1 MPRTVSQPQQER
13 EDVGLADILERGD
26 LSRREGDHLFQVYD
40 PSAFD
45 LEILDVA
52 DSAVSAAVPTA
63 VVLPVPGANTA
74 VLLATCILVDHFCR
88 HRSLTAQVA
97 LVTRQLRLRSF
108 YDSLYFRRE
117 HVVDFFP
124 RTLVTGGSPVD
135 IGTRPADFTDRPGRL
150 HFLPNIQSL
159 ADVGAPLDGVVIE
172 AAAAEPGEVA
182 NVMNQL
188 GRRVPLIYVTTNP
201 FDEHLGA
208 FMEKGAVWAWDAAW
222 LTYLFS
228 GEDSRATLCT
238 EVERLRGACDTEF
251 VIKAPESEGTLDKL
265 LSVLWQDL
273 VTVQKHTRGVTFD
286 ALKWVWGA
294 YGALSHL
301 SVPVKRYDEE
311 AAVAWGATPLE
322 AAAEKASL
330 FASNSIDA
338 DQQDYW
344 EVLAA
349 DLGEAIEAAR
359 TSNVKPQL
367 LADWVGRCVE
377 DTCSGLIVTRNRPA
391 KEAIRRFLRETPGVP
406 MQWQTNVEIC
416 TLSELHSGNHS
427 TGYERA
433 LLTGPVASRYSSLL
447 ALPAAGEMTV
457 LVHGQWESRRATN
470 QIRSTLD
477 QLARLAHGG
486 TRQKALTRLGLEQ
499 FPDGPSEPKP
509 LRITST
515 QHPVELAHTQAGSDP
530 VWDPFDVS
538 VVGSL
543 GSSDED
549 TSGPTGTSQDES
561 GYLRVVR
568 IDFHDG
574 VAFFEPDRLLTVVRG
589 DTEEVSA
596 KGLTRGDAVVLI
608 DKGARRDL
616 FDVITDRL
624 AELPEFTATVELIRQ
639 WQTRALLAGARHA
652 FDYAT
657 ILDKMR
663 PETRITTTQT
673 IRNWVLSWVKGPGD
687 PREIRIFGEAVGDQV
702 LATKWE
708 PIGRALKTLRAHHKK
723 IGRMLGKVLSGIS
736 PVDLEDAGY
745 FDRRLGIHF
754 TDLVE
759 AVTVHRVEKVA
770 DEAQT
775 IPAQYGNHL
784 LSTSEA
790 QQLEALSNG

>member
-1 MPRTVSQPQQER
+1 MPRTGPESR
-13 EDVGLADILERGD
+13 EEKDNVGLADILERGD
-26 LSRREGDHLFQVYD
+26 LSRRDGDHLFQVYD

-52 DSAVSAAVPTA
+52 DSAVSGAVPTA

-74 VLLATCILVDHFCR
+74 VLLATCILVDHFTR

-108 YDSLYFRRE
+108 YDTLYFRRE

-135 IGTRPADFTDRPGRL
+135 IGRRPVDFADRPGRL
-150 HFLPNIQSL
+150 HFMPNIQSL
-159 ADVGAPLDGVVIE
+159 ADIGVPLDGVVIE

-182 NVMNQL
+182 NVMKQL
-188 GRRVPLIYVTTNP
+188 GRRVPLIYVTTDP
-201 FDEHLGA
+201 FDEHLDA
-208 FMEKGAVWAWDAAW
+208 FMDKGAVWAWDAAW
-222 LTYLFS
+222 LSYLLS
-228 GEDSRATLCT
+228 GDASRATLCT

-251 VIKAPESEGTLDKL
+251 VIKAPESENALDKL

-301 SVPVKRYDEE
+301 SVPVKHYDEE
-311 AAVAWGATPLE
+311 AAVAWGVTTLE
-322 AAAEKASL
+322 GVAEKASV
-330 FASNSIDA
+330 FASNSIDL

-349 DLGEAIEAAR
+349 DLSDAITSAE
-359 TSNVKPQL
+359 TSNAKPQL
-367 LADWVGRCVE
+367 LANWVCRCVE
-377 DTCSGLIVTRNRPA
+377 DTCSGLIVTRNRPS
-391 KEAIRRFLRETPGVP
+391 KGAIRRFLREAPSVP
-406 MQWQTNVEIC
+406 MQWQTHVEIC
-416 TLSELHSGNHS
+416 TLSELHRGNHS

-447 ALPAAGEMTV
+447 ALPAAGELTV
-457 LVHGQWESRRATN
+457 LAHGPWESQRATN
-470 QIRSTLD
+470 QIRSTLN
-477 QLARLAHGG
+477 QLSKLAHGG
-486 TRQKALTRLGLEQ
+486 TRQQALTRLRLEQ

-509 LRITST
+509 PRITYT
-515 QHPVELAHTQAGSDP
+515 QDSVQFPKTVDASGP

-538 VVGSL
+538 VVGPL
-543 GSSDED
+543 GRSDED
-549 TSGPTGTSQDES
+549 TSGPAGTSQDTS
-561 GYLRVVR
+561 GHLRVVR

-574 VAFFEPDRLLTVVRG
+574 VAFFEPDRLLTVIKG
-589 DTEEVSA
+589 DTEEVTA
-596 KGLTRGDAVVLI
+596 KGLIKGDSVVLI
-608 DKGARRDL
+608 DRGARRDL
-616 FDVITDRL
+616 FDVITDSL

-652 FDYAT
+652 FDYAN
-657 ILDKMR
+657 ILEKMQ
-663 PETRITTTQT
+663 PDTRITTTQT

-754 TDLVE
+754 TDFVE
-759 AVTVHRVEKVA
+759 AVTVHQVTGVA
-770 DEAQT
+770 GEAQT
-775 IPAQYGNHL
+775 IPSQYANHL

-790 QQLEALSNG
+790 QQLEALP